1 MPRRS
6 FLFIIR
12 PLTWMCLWCMVSCTK
27 KDQSNPDTGNSIL
40 SFSLYPGKDVT
51 SLHAST
57 HLITVLV
64 SDTVSQAIDNPAY
77 FTISPGATILLEGV
91 NQESGITLN
100 NFEKDLQ
107 YTVMASNQ
115 QNKQLWTVQA
125 MNNPYSHPYGL
136 GHFLSNSMSDDRT
149 YNWYIDQ
156 STSGNFAA
164 INCGP
169 ASVTMAIKWADSGF
183 AKTALDARMTYEM
196 SGGWWYTNDVDSYLS
211 HNNIEHAIIGLS
223 GNPDSTRNLLTHQL
237 DNHQII
243 ILCLDMN
250 FVRSASVDSFRVDK
264 FYPTTP
270 GWGHFIVLKGYKKV
284 DGELFFEVYDPYSFG
299 RMNNDQTL
307 KGLNRYYRSE
317 DLASACLPWWNYAFV
332 IAKKG
337 QPLGLDAIKRK
348 LIPSQV
354 PVAHSGNQIF

>member
-1 MPRRS
+1 
-6 FLFIIR
+6 
-12 PLTWMCLWCMVSCTK
+12 MCILCIYCFVSCTK
-27 KDQSNPDTGNSIL
+27 KEQSNPDGGNSIL
-40 SFSLYPGKDVT
+40 SYSLHPGKDIT
-51 SLHAST
+51 SLNASA
-57 HLITVLV
+57 HLISVLV
-64 SDTVSQAIDNPAY
+64 SDTVSQGMELPAY
-77 FTISPGATILLEGV
+77 FTLSPGAGISLDGV

-107 YTVMASNQ
+107 YTVTASNQ
-115 QNKQLWTVQA
+115 QSKQVWTVQA
-125 MNNPYSHPYGL
+125 ANNTYSHSYGL
-136 GHFLSNSMSDDRT
+136 GHFLSTSVSDDRT
-149 YNWYIDQ
+149 YPWYIDQ

-196 SGGWWYTNDVDSYLS
+196 SGGWWYTNDVEAYLS
-211 HNNIEHAIIGLS
+211 KYNISHAIIHLS
-223 GNPDSTRNLLTHQL
+223 GNADSTQRILTHQL

-250 FVRSASVDSFRVDK
+250 FVRSSSADSFRVDK

-284 DGELFFEVYDPYSFG
+284 DGELFFEAYDPYSFG
-299 RMNNDQTL
+299 RINNDQTL
-307 KGLNRYYRSE
+307 KGMNRYYRSE

-337 QPLGLDAIKRK
+337 QTLGLDAVKRK
-348 LIPSQV
+348 LIPAQV
-354 PVAHSGNQIF
+354 PVAHSRTQIF